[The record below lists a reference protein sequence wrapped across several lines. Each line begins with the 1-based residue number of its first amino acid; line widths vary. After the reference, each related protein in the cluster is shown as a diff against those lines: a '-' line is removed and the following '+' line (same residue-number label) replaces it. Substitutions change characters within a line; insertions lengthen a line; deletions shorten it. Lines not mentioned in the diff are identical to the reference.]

1 MGTWDNLMKSAESFL
16 NEDDE
21 ATLPQSE
28 DRARRRRDRYEEGN
42 GNAEQR
48 SGDGNEARDLESGG
62 EFWGRSM
69 DLESGAYYDGVR
81 FLAEKGDGGWLD

>member
-1 MGTWDNLMKSAESFL
+1 MKSAESFL

-28 DRARRRRDRYEEGN
+28 DRGRRRRDRDQDGN
-42 GNAEQR
+42 GSAQLR
-48 SGDGNEARDLESGG
+48 SGNGDEVRDLESGG
-62 EFWGRSM
+62 EFWERSM

>member
-21 ATLPQSE
+21 TALPQTE
-28 DRARRRRDRYEEGN
+28 ERGRRRRNRGKEGS
-42 GNAEQR
+42 GNEEQR
-48 SGDGNEARDLESGG
+48 GHGDAARDLESGG
-62 EFWGRSM
+62 EYWGHRN

-81 FLAEKGDGGWLD
+81 FLGEKGDGGWLD